1 MSRDCASH
9 GIGGGDRPRSDA
21 GCADSRPVLPGRR
34 GTARLAPE
42 ALMVRA
48 WYEVLIV
55 GRLRLAAMAAAV
67 AAILVLGWI
76 GTAAERDP
84 LVFTVVVEGILAL
97 AAGMLVAYQL
107 AVEPALEVQLSAP
120 LPYRGTLLIRLGV
133 VMTLAALLGVGASL
147 LAVAL
152 GKWQPEMGVVLG
164 QLLWLAPVALFS
176 FGAAAVALLTASR
189 TIAAGAVGGT
199 WLFAQI
205 AFAWWLSHEPTRLI
219 YPFASTHGIPSA
231 EWVSNRLFVLAA
243 ALLLGAIAAASA
255 DRPERLLARHD

>member
-1 MSRDCASH
+1 
-9 GIGGGDRPRSDA
+9 
-21 GCADSRPVLPGRR
+21 
-34 GTARLAPE
+34 
-42 ALMVRA
+42 MVRA
-48 WYEVLIV
+48 WYEVRIV

-67 AAILVLGWI
+67 GAILLLGWI
-76 GTAAERDP
+76 STADERDP
-84 LVFTVVVEGILAL
+84 LVFTVVVEGLLAL

-120 LPYRGTLLIRLGV
+120 RPYRATLLMRLV
-133 VMTLAALLGVGASL
+133 VVVTLAALLGVGASL
-147 LAVAL
+147 LAVTL
-152 GKWQPEMGVVLG
+152 GKWQPEVGIVVG

-189 TIAAGAVGGT
+189 TIALGVVGGT

-205 AFAWWLSHEPTRLI
+205 AFAWWLSHEPTRSI

-243 ALLLGAIAAASA
+243 AFVVGAIAAAWA
-255 DRPERLLARHD
+255 NRTERLLARND